1 MKFLFAIPYV
11 VLIPLA
17 VLMALAPF
25 GSTPHLIEK
34 SRMLFAGTLQ
44 RPLDWFD
51 LVLHALPLALLA
63 AKIIFDVVSRAEAG

>member
-1 MKFLFAIPYV
+1 MKFLSAIPYV

-63 AKIIFDVVSRAEAG
+63 ARVIFQLASRVEAG